1 MNTWIKS
8 QQNLRAIQTSTIV
21 ARHAVVDG
29 VRVEEEEEE
38 DTEQEV
44 TRERA
49 TLLNRLFRKS

>member
-29 VRVEEEEEE
+29 VRVEEEEE